1 MGTIN
6 AARLSQLLRE
16 MSRVPSQA
24 AKKAAADLSREIQGN
39 FDRGVDP
46 FGAKWKRLAKST
58 LDSGR
63 HPPPLTD
70 TRRGRRSVKVKPMAG
85 AGVAIVVGVLYM
97 MYHQFGG
104 SSHLRGPGGSY
115 RKRKQNKHFGRDA
128 DRSSGRG
135 NPPRRS
141 FLPQG
146 TEMPPR
152 WVAIIDRAYR
162 SAMQRVWRRG

>member
-1 MGTIN
+1 MAAIN
-6 AARLSQLLRE
+6 SARLAQLMRD
-16 MSRVPSQA
+16 MARIPSQVS
-24 AKKAAADLSREIQGN
+24 KAIAADLHREVQRN

-46 FGAKWKRLAKST
+46 FGSKWQRLAKST
-58 LDSGR
+58 LKRGR

-70 TRRGRRSVKVKPMAG
+70 SKRGRRSVKIKPMAA
-85 AGVAIVVGVLYM
+85 AGVAITVGVLYM

-104 SSHLRGPGGSY
+104 ASHLRGPGGSY

-128 DRSSGRG
+128 DRSSGRD

-146 TEMPPR
+146 SELPPR
-152 WVAIIDRAYR
+152 WIAIIDRAYR
-162 SAMQRVWRRG
+162 SAMKRAWNRG